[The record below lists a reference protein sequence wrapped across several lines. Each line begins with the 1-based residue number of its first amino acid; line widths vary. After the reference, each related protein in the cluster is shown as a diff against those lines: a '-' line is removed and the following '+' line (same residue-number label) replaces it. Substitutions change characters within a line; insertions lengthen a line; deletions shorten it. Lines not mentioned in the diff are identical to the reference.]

1 MRRWEIDLQQRYE
14 QDRRQLLDYREID
27 VEFRQLMMEV
37 TILDEPVE
45 PDPVI
50 DIVLD
55 SGIHDGKNVWGDQ
68 NENPDPEDLGPGL
81 GELEECSTEDGREEA
96 AVTDD
101 YDIYE
106 SLYDEIADYK
116 SQMRISPNKK
126 KKKKK

>member
-1 MRRWEIDLQQRYE
+1 MRRWEDDLRQRYE

-55 SGIHDGKNVWGDQ
+55 TGIHDGECIRTVQSQDA
-68 NENPDPEDLGPGL
+68 DPEPYGQDY
-81 GELEECSTEDGREEA
+81 EESKRDSEGDGREEA

-101 YDIYE
+101 YDIYD

-116 SQMRISPNKK
+116 SKMRISPNKK

>member
-14 QDRRQLLDYREID
+14 QDRRQLIDYREID
-27 VEFRQLMMEV
+27 IEFRQLMMDV

-55 SGIHDGKNVWGDQ
+55 TGIYDGERIWTVQSEDSTSEPSGQDCK
-68 NENPDPEDLGPGL
+68 EPKRDPEG
-81 GELEECSTEDGREEA
+81 DGREET

-101 YDIYE
+101 YDIYD
-106 SLYDEIADYK
+106 SLYDKIADYK
-116 SQMRISPNKK
+116 SKMRISPNKK

>member
-55 SGIHDGKNVWGDQ
+55 TGIHDGECVRTIQSEDS
-68 NENPDPEDLGPGL
+68 DPEPYGQDCEEPGRDPE
-81 GELEECSTEDGREEA
+81 GYGREET
-96 AVTDD
+96 AVIDD
-101 YDIYE
+101 YDIYD

>member
-1 MRRWEIDLQQRYE
+1 MRKWENDLQQRYE
-14 QDRRQLLDYREID
+14 QDRRRLLDYREID
-27 VEFRQLMMEV
+27 IEFRQLMMEV
-37 TILDEPVE
+37 TLLNEPVE

-55 SGIHDGKNVWGDQ
+55 TGIHDGECVRTIQSEDSAPEPSGQDCEEPWR
-68 NENPDPEDLGPGL
+68 DPEG
-81 GELEECSTEDGREEA
+81 DGREEA